1 MLVIIGAMTIV
12 PLAEAKAHLSELVT
26 RTGTHERIEITV
38 YGRPAA
44 VLISAD
50 DLAAL
55 EETIGILS
63 DHDALAD
70 FIKGSSEVASGD
82 VHDLDEVVEAFN
94 TRRTAR

>member
-1 MLVIIGAMTIV
+1 MLVMVDAMTTV
-12 PLAEAKAHLSELVT
+12 SLAEAKAHLLELVA

-44 VLISAD
+44 VLMSAD

-70 FIKGSSEVASGD
+70 LIKGSAEVASGD
-82 VHDLDEVVEAFN
+82 DHDLDEVVEAFN
-94 TRRTAR
+94 TRRTAQ